1 MRTFNAMI
9 GISFSAA
16 SITGKRQERER
27 GDRNES
33 PDAHAVHRRNF
44 RATKL
49 GQQGQVSKCDD
60 LSFARVKP
68 AAVVYSM
75 PLAEALQSVAG
86 ACDFQISQ
94 RWRPCFLRQQSLCIL
109 SSRLRSEK
117 TQDPSNLDRLV
128 RRAIAPYG
136 VCL

>member
-16 SITGKRQERER
+16 SITGKRQEHREAGER

-94 RWRPCFLRQQSLCIL
+94 R
-109 SSRLRSEK
+109 
-117 TQDPSNLDRLV
+117 
-128 RRAIAPYG
+128 
-136 VCL
+136 